1 MKMDVFKTAP
11 KVYLNLGYF
20 CKKIC
25 HRELS
30 KIAQSG
36 HTASDRLS
44 LCPPSSSFICSLS
57 FSKQYCCSCSTWLCE
72 GMDSQFTPSFPTL
85 SLSLSLSVHFLYH
98 HDLCFCPI
106 HERRRDIIQNV
117 RRRTRNFESN

>member
-85 SLSLSLSVHFLYH
+85 SLSLSLS
-98 HDLCFCPI
+98 LCTFPLPSRSMLLS
-106 HERRRDIIQNV
+106 HPRTKERYYSECKTKDSQL
-117 RRRTRNFESN
+117 